1 MAETLYGVHIIMFY
15 LKLIYCFLFF
25 IYPLSILSQI
35 NTISSSGKISDII
48 YAHKVGTKTDVFQNK
63 NEIIFEIKYQNPN
76 CGNFIIFSNKIINK
90 RLRFRLFNLEG
101 SLINEQF
108 LIFNDQGFSSFE
120 NQNLKS
126 GIYIIQT
133 YFKGKN
139 YSDKLL
145 IKCKD

>member
-1 MAETLYGVHIIMFY
+1 M
-15 LKLIYCFLFF
+15 IYIKKIRYFVFF
-25 IYPLSILSQI
+25 IYPISILSQI
-35 NTISSSGKISDII
+35 NTTSSSGKVSDII
-48 YAHKVGTKTDVFQNK
+48 YAHKVGTRTDVFQNK
-63 NEIIFEIKYQNPN
+63 NEFIFEIKYQNPN
-76 CGNFIIFSNKIINK
+76 CGNFIIFSNKIINN

-108 LIFNDQGFSSFE
+108 LVFNDQGFSSFE

-126 GIYIIQT
+126 GVYIIQT
-133 YFKGKN
+133 YFRGKN

>member
-76 CGNFIIFSNKIINK
+76 CGNFIYKI
-90 RLRFRLFNLEG
+90 RLC
-101 SLINEQF
+101 SH
-108 LIFNDQGFSSFE
+108 
-120 NQNLKS
+120 
-126 GIYIIQT
+126 
-133 YFKGKN
+133 
-139 YSDKLL
+139 
-145 IKCKD
+145 